1 MRSSHCL
8 LGQLPEPA
16 LRQWLPHI
24 RERGLT
30 KGQTLQA
37 QGCVAHEFQVIKL
50 GFVLAIRQGGDG
62 VARPVALFGN
72 GHALG
77 SPGWLQQPSAMHF
90 EALGPGRICCV
101 DIGAITRHGLV
112 DAAFVHALATR
123 YIVNNALL
131 AEWAHIVRIP
141 GVLRQLAAT
150 LMQLAGMQSSL
161 QVRLPSQGALAALL
175 ATSRETIARNLHRLA
190 CLGALDRTDRW
201 HCTLSPHRL
210 QKISSGC
217 GGVAAQESTKRSSSG
232 ATPAV
237 AS

>member
-16 LRQWLPHI
+16 FLQWLPHI
-24 RERGLT
+24 RERGLA
-30 KGQTLQA
+30 KGQKLQA

-50 GFVLAIRQGGDG
+50 GFVLAIRRGGDG
-62 VARPVALFGN
+62 VQRPVALFGN

-101 DIGAITRHGLV
+101 DIATITRRGLV
-112 DAAFVHALATR
+112 DAAFVRALATS
-123 YIVNNALL
+123 YTCNNALL

-150 LMQLAGMQSSL
+150 LMQLAALQSSL
-161 QVRLPSQGALAALL
+161 LVRLPSQGALAALL
-175 ATSRETIARNLHRLA
+175 ATTRETIARSLVRLVQ
-190 CLGALDRTDRW
+190 LGALERPDRW
-201 HCTLSPHRL
+201 HCVLQPAVLSR
-210 QKISSGC
+210 ISG
-217 GGVAAQESTKRSSSG
+217 GGVREVGCERRG
-232 ATPAV
+232 G
-237 AS
+237 